1 MRSMNPKNIFR
12 PALAYKTFVVTSRL
26 PPPPPPLPVT
36 PPLLCFIRTRFLYII
51 LSFTPFEQR
60 SPLFPTNFDISF
72 SRSPLFLL
80 LLLCFSSVFFSVF
93 LQIHYLSLGLQPA
106 SPRPFLSSL

>member
-51 LSFTPFEQR
+51 QR

-80 LLLCFSSVFFSVF
+80 LLLCFSSVFI
-93 LQIHYLSLGLQPA
+93 QIHSLSLGLQPA